1 MPEEKLECVHFGG
14 HFGNICQC
22 FKHTYVLG
30 PSNSTSVNSSYRNL
44 AHVHRAVCTRCPIAC
59 TLSVQESSRS
69 STGHGVGCCFLAPHS
84 CLTLFESWTAAC
96 QASLSS
102 PKVCPSSCPLHQWC
116 HSAVSSSDPL
126 YFFCSQSLLASES
139 SPMIWL
145 FTSGDQNTG
154 ASATALPMSY
164 SGLIFFKIDWFNL
177 AIQGVVSNTTV
188 QKHQLLSTLAF
199 FMIQISQ
206 LSMTT
211 GKTIALTRWTF
222 TCHQLTLFTVS

>member
-44 AHVHRAVCTRCPIAC
+44 AHVHRAVCTRCPVAC

-96 QASLSS
+96 QVSLSLTIS
-102 PKVCPSSCPLHQWC
+102 WGLSKFTSIASVMSSSHLLLLPSIFPSIRDFSND
-116 HSAVSSSDPL
+116 SAVH
-126 YFFCSQSLLASES
+126 
-139 SPMIWL
+139 I
-145 FTSGDQNTG
+145 
-154 ASATALPMSY
+154 
-164 SGLIFFKIDWFNL
+164 
-177 AIQGVVSNTTV
+177 
-188 QKHQLLSTLAF
+188 
-199 FMIQISQ
+199 
-206 LSMTT
+206 
-211 GKTIALTRWTF
+211 R
-222 TCHQLTLFTVS
+222 

>member
-1 MPEEKLECVHFGG
+1 MGCSPWGSKRVRHYLATKQQQTLNKGLTLNKEESLLQWLLVISMLLLLFL
-14 HFGNICQC
+14 F
-22 FKHTYVLG
+22 
-30 PSNSTSVNSSYRNL
+30 
-44 AHVHRAVCTRCPIAC
+44 
-59 TLSVQESSRS
+59 SRS
-69 STGHGVGCCFLAPHS
+69 VTSDSLQPHGLQHVRPS
-84 CLTLFESWTAAC
+84 CPSP
-96 QASLSS
+96 S

-116 HSAVSSSDPL
+116 HSAVSSSDTL